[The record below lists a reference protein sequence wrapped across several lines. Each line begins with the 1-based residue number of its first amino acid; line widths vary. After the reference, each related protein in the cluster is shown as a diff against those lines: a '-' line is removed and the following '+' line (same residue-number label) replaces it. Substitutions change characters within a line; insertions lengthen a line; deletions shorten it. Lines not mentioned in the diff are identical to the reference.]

1 MGGAA
6 KSFSAPCVQLF
17 MNLLHVGRYFKD
29 PNVAPWR
36 KAVAVFAVLYA
47 LSPVDLIPDV
57 LPVIGWL
64 DDVGVLGLGLAWL
77 SRDVSKYARRPGV
90 QVVEGEVLSPRR

>member
-29 PNVAPWR
+29 PNVAPKSKKVHAR
-36 KAVAVFAVLYA
+36 C
-47 LSPVDLIPDV
+47 DV
-57 LPVIGWL
+57 KGKP
-64 DDVGVLGLGLAWL
+64 
-77 SRDVSKYARRPGV
+77 
-90 QVVEGEVLSPRR
+90 